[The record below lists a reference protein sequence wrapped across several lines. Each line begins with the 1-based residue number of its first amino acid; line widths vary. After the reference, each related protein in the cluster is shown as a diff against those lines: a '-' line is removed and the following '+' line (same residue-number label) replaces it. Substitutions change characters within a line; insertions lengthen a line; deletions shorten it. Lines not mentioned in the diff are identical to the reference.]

1 MMQVKN
7 LSLAVPGKSLCSK
20 LSMEIQAGQCWAILG
35 ANGAGKSTLLH
46 ALSGAMPAS
55 SGEVFLLDKPIFS
68 YNVRQRARHIGILF
82 QEYQHVF
89 YGTVWE
95 YVLLGWHPHA
105 SFAGKLTQQALD
117 TAELAMASLGLSD
130 FMQRRFQTLSGGER
144 QRARIAQLLVQ
155 APQLFFLDEPLQH
168 LDLRHQQ
175 RVLDHLK
182 ALAHTAQKAVVM
194 VLHDAL
200 LAGRYCDHVLLLY
213 EEGRVLLGPSKNMLT
228 AAHLQEL
235 YQCPISEVSSPNGNF
250 FVPV

>member
-7 LSLAVPGKSLCSK
+7 LSLAVPGKPLCNK
-20 LSMEIQAGQCWAILG
+20 LSMEIQACQCWAILG
-35 ANGAGKSTLLH
+35 ANGAGKSSLLH

-55 SGEVFLLDKPIFS
+55 GGEVLLFDKPLFS
-68 YNVRQRARHIGILF
+68 YNARQRARHIGILF
-82 QEYQHVF
+82 QEYQHAF

-95 YVLLGWHPHA
+95 YVLLGRYPHT
-105 SFAGKLTQQALD
+105 SFTGKLTQQELES
-117 TAELAMASLGLSD
+117 AELAMASLGLRG
-130 FMQRRFQTLSGGER
+130 FIERRFQTLSGGER

-175 RVLDHLK
+175 LVLERLK
-182 ALAHTAQKAVVM
+182 ALAHSAQKAVVM

-235 YQCPISEVSSPNGNF
+235 YQCPISEVSLPGGNF
-250 FVPV
+250 FVPT